1 MGVLVKGSLI
11 VVSAPSGAGKTSLT
25 HAAIDQLASDG
36 HDVSFS
42 VSYTTRASRP
52 GELDGR
58 DYHFVSEG
66 TFVDMADRGAFLE
79 HARVFDRRY
88 GTGRERTLAVLEQG
102 LDVVLDIDWQGARQ
116 VRTAYPDAVLVYVLP
131 PSTEALRAR
140 LSGRGQDSDDVIERR
155 MRDAA
160 AEMSH
165 WREYDY
171 VIVNDDFDAAA
182 RSLVAVFR
190 AARLRRVLV
199 EAGPVGELA
208 RSLVK
213 PG

>member
-58 DYHFVSEG
+58 DYHFVSEE
-66 TFVDMADRGAFLE
+66 TFVDMAERGAFLE

>member
-1 MGVLVKGSLI
+1 MKGSLI

-58 DYHFVSEG
+58 DYHFVSEE

-102 LDVVLDIDWQGARQ
+102 LDVVLDMSFIYGVTESPMGGHLAYDDNSTSAIRLQNGMMLYLRQIDHNLA
-116 VRTAYPDAVLVYVLP
+116 LVCMLN
-131 PSTEALRAR
+131 EKNFAQRALLDYNVNIFKESLKALIDEEKRNA
-140 LSGRGQDSDDVIERR
+140 LSG
-155 MRDAA
+155 
-160 AEMSH
+160 
-165 WREYDY
+165 
-171 VIVNDDFDAAA
+171 
-182 RSLVAVFR
+182 
-190 AARLRRVLV
+190 
-199 EAGPVGELA
+199 
-208 RSLVK
+208 
-213 PG
+213 

>member
-1 MGVLVKGSLI
+1 MKGSLI

-58 DYHFVSEG
+58 DYHFVSEE

>member
-58 DYHFVSEG
+58 DYHFVSEE

>member
-1 MGVLVKGSLI
+1 VKGSLI

-58 DYHFVSEG
+58 DYHFVSEE
-66 TFVDMADRGAFLE
+66 TFVDMAERGAFLE

>member
-1 MGVLVKGSLI
+1 MKGSLI

-58 DYHFVSEG
+58 DYHFVSEE
-66 TFVDMADRGAFLE
+66 TFVDMAERGAFLE